1 MSDKADAVNSAN
13 GSHGFA
19 NVRDGDVVASRR
31 ITRARK
37 GIAELA
43 VKSSRVIF
51 EALRELAQASAPLSA
66 AEIAKILT
74 VPVTTAAR
82 ALNTL
87 EAVGY
92 AVRANGS
99 AKFALGKAGQRLA
112 YAFMAQ
118 FPIRDLALPYL
129 QQLTLLSGHSSSLF
143 IRLGWYAVRI
153 ALISGTSSIV
163 NVAPIGEARPLT
175 SSAPSLVM
183 LAQLTESEFVRALER
198 STEKNLTQLREA
210 CERIR
215 VQGYAWQVSPLESGG
230 YDLAFPLSD
239 PSRSILASVALE
251 GLIVGVED
259 SRQQIDQ
266 ARTVI
271 APLQEILAQGSS
283 ELIPHYEHIDP
294 DEIRLG

>member
-1 MSDKADAVNSAN
+1 M
-13 GSHGFA
+13 GF
-19 NVRDGDVVASRR
+19 RMFDVTALWQAGAR
-31 ITRARK
+31 RARK

-51 EALRELAQASAPLSA
+51 EALREIAQASGPLSA
-66 AEIAKILT
+66 AEIAKILS

-87 EAVGY
+87 EVVGY
-92 AVRANGS
+92 AVRANNS
-99 AKFALGKAGQRLA
+99 AKFVLGKAGQRLA

-118 FPIRDLALPYL
+118 FPIRDLGLPYL

-175 SSAPSLVM
+175 SSAPSLAM
-183 LAQLTESEFVRALER
+183 LAQLPEAEFVRVMER
-198 STEKNLTQLREA
+198 SAEKSAASLREA

-215 VQGYAWQVSPLESGG
+215 VQGYAWRVSPLESGG

-239 PSRSILASVALE
+239 SSRSILASVALE
-251 GLIVGVED
+251 GLIVNVED

-266 ARTVI
+266 ARDAI
-271 APLQEILAQGSS
+271 APLQQILLQGSS
-283 ELIPHYEHIDP
+283 DLIPHYEHIDP

>member
-1 MSDKADAVNSAN
+1 
-13 GSHGFA
+13 
-19 NVRDGDVVASRR
+19 
-31 ITRARK
+31 
-37 GIAELA
+37 LA
-43 VKSSRVIF
+43 VKSSKVIF
-51 EALRELAQASAPLSA
+51 EALREIAQARAPLSA
-66 AEIAKILT
+66 AEIAKILS

-87 EAVGY
+87 EGVGY
-92 AVRANGS
+92 AVRVNGS
-99 AKFALGKAGQRLA
+99 AKFVLGKAGQRLA

-153 ALISGTSSIV
+153 ALITGTSSIV

-175 SSAPSLVM
+175 TGAPSLAM
-183 LAQLTESEFVRALER
+183 LAQLSEAEVARALER
-198 STEKNLTQLREA
+198 GAEKSATPLSEA

-230 YDLAFPLSD
+230 YDLAFPLGD
-239 PSRSILASVALE
+239 PNRSILASVALE
-251 GLIVGVED
+251 GLIVNVEN

-266 ARTVI
+266 ARAVV
-271 APLQEILAQGSS
+271 APLQELLLQGSS
-283 ELIPHYEHIDP
+283 ELMPHYEHIDP

>member
-1 MSDKADAVNSAN
+1 M
-13 GSHGFA
+13 
-19 NVRDGDVVASRR
+19 
-31 ITRARK
+31 
-37 GIAELA
+37 A
-43 VKSSRVIF
+43 VKSSRVVF
-51 EALRELAQASAPLSA
+51 EALRELAQAGAPLSA
-66 AEIAKILT
+66 AEIAKILS
-74 VPVTTAAR
+74 VPLTTAAR

-99 AKFALGKAGQRLA
+99 ARFVLGKSGQRLA

-129 QQLTLLSGHSSSLF
+129 QQLTLLTGHSSSLF

-163 NVAPIGEARPLT
+163 NVAPIGEARSLT
-175 SSAPSLVM
+175 SGAPSLVM
-183 LAQLTESEFVRALER
+183 LAQLAEAEFARAVAHSGER
-198 STEKNLTQLREA
+198 NAAPLREA

-215 VQGYAWQVSPLESGG
+215 IQGYAWQVSPLESGG
-230 YDLAFPLSD
+230 YDLAFPLAN
-239 PSRSILASVALE
+239 PTRLMLASIALE

-259 SRQQIDQ
+259 SRRQIDQ
-266 ARTVI
+266 ARDVV
-271 APLQEILAQGSS
+271 APLQQLLQQGSS

>member
-1 MSDKADAVNSAN
+1 MFEMTAPWQ
-13 GSHGFA
+13 G
-19 NVRDGDVVASRR
+19 
-31 ITRARK
+31 RARPALEK

-51 EALRELAQASAPLSA
+51 EALREIAQARAPLSA
-66 AEIAKILT
+66 AEIAKTLS
-74 VPVTTAAR
+74 VPLTTAAR
-82 ALNTL
+82 ALTTL

-92 AVRANGS
+92 AARVNGS
-99 AKFALGKAGQRLA
+99 AKFVLGKSGQKLA

-175 SSAPSLVM
+175 SGAPSLAM
-183 LAQLTESEFVRALER
+183 LAQLSEAEVARAVER
-198 STEKNLTQLREA
+198 GTEKSAAPLREA

-230 YDLAFPLSD
+230 YDLAFPLADSA
-239 PSRSILASVALE
+239 RAILGAVALE

-266 ARTVI
+266 ARDAV
-271 APLQEILAQGSS
+271 APLQQILLQGSS

>member
-1 MSDKADAVNSAN
+1 M
-13 GSHGFA
+13 
-19 NVRDGDVVASRR
+19 
-31 ITRARK
+31 
-37 GIAELA
+37 
-43 VKSSRVIF
+43 
-51 EALRELAQASAPLSA
+51 
-66 AEIAKILT
+66 T

-99 AKFALGKAGQRLA
+99 AKFVLGKSGQRLA

-153 ALISGTSSIV
+153 ALITGTSSIV
-163 NVAPIGEARPLT
+163 NVAPIGEARPLAA
-175 SSAPSLVM
+175 SAPSLSM
-183 LAQLTESEFVRALER
+183 LAQLSEADITRAVEHSGENSSASVREI
-198 STEKNLTQLREA
+198 

-215 VQGYAWQVSPLESGG
+215 VQGYAHQVSPLESGG
-230 YDLAFPLSD
+230 HDVAFPLSD
-239 PSRSILASVALE
+239 PARSMLASVALE
-251 GLIVGVED
+251 GLIIRAED

-266 ARTVI
+266 ARDVV

-283 ELIPHYEHIDP
+283 ELMAHYEHIDP

>member
-1 MSDKADAVNSAN
+1 
-13 GSHGFA
+13 
-19 NVRDGDVVASRR
+19 
-31 ITRARK
+31 
-37 GIAELA
+37 LA
-43 VKSSRVIF
+43 VRSSKVIF
-51 EALRELAQASAPLSA
+51 EALREIAQARAPLSA
-66 AEIAKILT
+66 AEIAKMLS
-74 VPVTTAAR
+74 VPLTTAAR
-82 ALNTL
+82 ALSTL

-92 AVRANGS
+92 AVRVNGS
-99 AKFALGKAGQRLA
+99 ARFVLGKAGQRLA

-129 QQLTLLSGHSSSLF
+129 QQLTLLSGHSTSLF

-163 NVAPIGEARPLT
+163 NVAPIGEARSLT
-175 SSAPSLVM
+175 SSAPALVM
-183 LAQLTESEFVRALER
+183 LAQLSEAEFARAVKR
-198 STEKNLTQLREA
+198 SAEKDAMALREA

-215 VQGYAWQVSPLESGG
+215 VQGYAWQTSPLESGG
-230 YDLAFPLSD
+230 YDLAFPLANPD
-239 PSRSILASVALE
+239 RSIIAAVALE

-266 ARTVI
+266 ARDVV
-271 APLQEILAQGSS
+271 APLQQILEKGSS

>member
-1 MSDKADAVNSAN
+1 
-13 GSHGFA
+13 
-19 NVRDGDVVASRR
+19 VASTLA
-31 ITRARK
+31 TRAGK
-37 GIAELA
+37 GIPELA
-43 VKSSRVIF
+43 VKSSKVIF
-51 EALRELAQASAPLSA
+51 DALREIAQAGAPLSA
-66 AEIAKILT
+66 AEIAKILS
-74 VPVTTAAR
+74 VPLTTAAR
-82 ALNTL
+82 ALTTL

-99 AKFALGKAGQRLA
+99 AKFVLGKSGQRLA

-163 NVAPIGEARPLT
+163 NVAPIGEARLLT
-175 SSAPSLVM
+175 SSAPSLVI
-183 LAQLTESEFVRALER
+183 LAQLAEAEFARALAHFAD
-198 STEKNLTQLREA
+198 KNAAPLRET

-230 YDLAFPLSD
+230 YDLAFPLSNS
-239 PSRSILASVALE
+239 SRSILASVALE
-251 GLIVGVED
+251 GLIVGAQD

-266 ARTVI
+266 ARDTI
-271 APLQEILAQGSS
+271 APLQQVLLKGSS
-283 ELIPHYEHIDP
+283 ELLPHYEHVDP

>member
-1 MSDKADAVNSAN
+1 M
-13 GSHGFA
+13 F
-19 NVRDGDVVASRR
+19 DVTALWQARG
-31 ITRARK
+31 TQKRK

-51 EALRELAQASAPLSA
+51 EALREIAQASGPLSA
-66 AEIAKILT
+66 AEIAKILS

-87 EAVGY
+87 EVVGY

-99 AKFALGKAGQRLA
+99 AKFVLGKAGQRLA

-129 QQLTLLSGHSSSLF
+129 QQLTLLAGHSSSLF

-183 LAQLTESEFVRALER
+183 LAQLPEAEFVRAVER
-198 STEKNLTQLREA
+198 GAEKNPTQLRET

-215 VQGYAWQVSPLESGG
+215 VQGYAWHVSPLESGG

-251 GLIVGVED
+251 GLLVGAEE

-266 ARTVI
+266 ARAVI
-271 APLQEILAQGSS
+271 APLQQILIQGSS

-294 DEIRLG
+294 DEIMLD

>member
-1 MSDKADAVNSAN
+1 MFGLESMWQADAA
-13 GSHGFA
+13 
-19 NVRDGDVVASRR
+19 
-31 ITRARK
+31 TE
-37 GIAELA
+37 GIAALA
-43 VKSSRVIF
+43 VKSSRVVF
-51 EALRELAQASAPLSA
+51 EALREISRAPAPLSA
-66 AEIAKILT
+66 AEIAKILS

-92 AVRANGS
+92 AVRTNAS
-99 AKFALGKAGQRLA
+99 AKFVLGKSGQRLA

-153 ALISGTSSIV
+153 ALITGTSSIV

-175 SSAPSLVM
+175 SGAPSLVM
-183 LAQLTESEFVRALER
+183 LAQLSVAEFTRAVAHNADGAGAALHESG
-198 STEKNLTQLREA
+198 
-210 CERIR
+210 ERIR

-239 PSRSILASVALE
+239 PDRSLFAAVALE
-251 GLIVGVED
+251 GLIVSAED
-259 SRQQIDQ
+259 SRQRIDQ
-266 ARTVI
+266 ARAVV
-271 APLQEILAQGSS
+271 APLQEIMAQGSS

-294 DEIRLG
+294 DEIRLD

>member
-1 MSDKADAVNSAN
+1 M
-13 GSHGFA
+13 
-19 NVRDGDVVASRR
+19 
-31 ITRARK
+31 
-37 GIAELA
+37 A

-51 EALRELAQASAPLSA
+51 EALREIAQASAPLSA
-66 AEIAKILT
+66 AELARKVM

-92 AVRANGS
+92 AVRVNGS
-99 AKFALGKAGQRLA
+99 AKFVLGKSGQRLA

-153 ALISGTSSIV
+153 ALITGTSSIV
-163 NVAPIGEARPLT
+163 NVAPIGEARSLT
-175 SSAPSLVM
+175 ASAPSLSM
-183 LAQLTESEFVRALER
+183 LAQLSEAEMTRAIEHAG
-198 STEKNLTQLREA
+198 EKNSASLRETGFAQLRET

-215 VQGYAWQVSPLESGG
+215 VQGYAYQVSPLESGG
-230 YDLAFPLSD
+230 HDLAFALSD
-239 PSRSILASVALE
+239 PARSMLAAVALE
-251 GLIVGVED
+251 GLIIRAAD

-266 ARTVI
+266 ARDVV
-271 APLQEILAQGSS
+271 APLQKLLAQGSA
-283 ELIPHYEHIDP
+283 ELTAHYDHINP
-294 DEIRLG
+294 DEIQLEQWPAG

>member
-1 MSDKADAVNSAN
+1 M
-13 GSHGFA
+13 
-19 NVRDGDVVASRR
+19 
-31 ITRARK
+31 
-37 GIAELA
+37 A

-51 EALRELAQASAPLSA
+51 EALREVAQASGPLSA
-66 AEIAKILT
+66 AEIAKILS

-99 AKFALGKAGQRLA
+99 AKFVLGKSGQRLA

-129 QQLTLLSGHSSSLF
+129 QQLTLLTGYSSSLF

-183 LAQLTESEFVRALER
+183 LAQLPEAEFARAVER
-198 STEKNLTQLREA
+198 SAEKNA
-210 CERIR
+210 C
-215 VQGYAWQVSPLESGG
+215 
-230 YDLAFPLSD
+230 
-239 PSRSILASVALE
+239 
-251 GLIVGVED
+251 
-259 SRQQIDQ
+259 
-266 ARTVI
+266 VI
-271 APLQEILAQGSS
+271 ARELRADPRARLCLAGQPAGKW
-283 ELIPHYEHIDP
+283 
-294 DEIRLG
+294 RL

>member
-1 MSDKADAVNSAN
+1 
-13 GSHGFA
+13 
-19 NVRDGDVVASRR
+19 
-31 ITRARK
+31 
-37 GIAELA
+37 LA
-43 VKSSRVIF
+43 VKSSRVVF
-51 EALRELAQASAPLSA
+51 EALREISQAPAPLSA
-66 AEIAKILT
+66 AEIAKILS

-92 AVRANGS
+92 AVRSNAS
-99 AKFALGKAGQRLA
+99 AKFVLGKSGQRLA

-153 ALISGTSSIV
+153 ALITGTSSIV

-175 SSAPSLVM
+175 SGAPSLVM
-183 LAQLTESEFVRALER
+183 LAQLPIAEFARAAARNADSAAATLHES
-198 STEKNLTQLREA
+198 

-230 YDLAFPLSD
+230 YDLAFALSD
-239 PSRSILASVALE
+239 PERSLFAAVALE
-251 GLIVGVED
+251 GLIVSAED

-266 ARTVI
+266 ARAVI
-271 APLQEILAQGSS
+271 APLQEIMAQGSS

-294 DEIRLG
+294 DDIALG